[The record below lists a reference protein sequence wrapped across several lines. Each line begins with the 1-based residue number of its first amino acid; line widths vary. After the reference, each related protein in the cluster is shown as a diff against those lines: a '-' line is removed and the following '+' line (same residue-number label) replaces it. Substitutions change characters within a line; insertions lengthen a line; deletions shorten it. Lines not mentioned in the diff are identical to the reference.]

1 MRFLAGFATGI
12 VSTIIVMLLLAGL
25 AGPTLD
31 DKAILEEGQSI
42 PGLNLFSEK
51 GECLTRSTLTVFQTL
66 MPNAALAQ
74 FGTFPEETLVLIV
87 NYDGSSYYDDQEIKI
102 GSGKCARL
110 IGTYQYETKMEIQ
123 KTVPV
128 VVVQ

>member
-1 MRFLAGFATGI
+1 MKFLAGFATGI
-12 VSTIIVMLLLAGL
+12 VSTIIVMIMIAGL
-25 AGPTLD
+25 SGPTLD
-31 DKAILEEGQSI
+31 DRAILDEGQSI
-42 PGLNLFSEK
+42 PGLNLFAEK
-51 GECLTRSTLTVFQTL
+51 GECLTKSSLTVFQTL
-66 MPNAALAQ
+66 LPNVALAE
-74 FGTFPEETLVLIV
+74 FGNFPEETLVLII

-110 IGTYQYETKMEIQ
+110 IGTYQYETKMEVQ